1 MPQIGIR
8 VSDELHHQIRAASQE
23 QRVSVSHFIKRA
35 TEQVLDGC
43 QPMSISGNQVKL
55 ITLLEEQL
63 HIKDEQIRELH
74 RLTALSHQQALA
86 NENHRRRWRWFWL
99 R

>member
-8 VSDELHHQIRAASQE
+8 VSDELHQRIRAAAQE

-35 TEQVLDGC
+35 TEQVLNGC
-43 QPMSISGNQVKL
+43 QTMSTSVDQVRV
-55 ITLLEEQL
+55 ITLLENQL

-86 NENHRRRWRWFWL
+86 DGSRHRSWWRFWAK
-99 R
+99 